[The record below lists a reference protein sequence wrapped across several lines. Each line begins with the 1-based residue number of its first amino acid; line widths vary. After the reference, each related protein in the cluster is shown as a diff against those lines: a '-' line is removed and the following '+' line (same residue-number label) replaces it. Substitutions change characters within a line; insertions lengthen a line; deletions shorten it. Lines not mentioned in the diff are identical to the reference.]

1 LAVLRKI
8 RFVPETK
15 NNPRKPKPQK
25 NSMKTKTK
33 TKMQRWLPS
42 LIAAVALAGSAGVCM
57 AQAPVITLSN
67 DSSQSPAF
75 YDGYSPVGTEVYT
88 WQATGGPNGG
98 GCIKGTIDGTTTVEF
113 DPSFNVSFVTAQ
125 YYLVTFQMM
134 VDPSSGT
141 TPPPGP
147 PTGGFGNLQCSF
159 RDTSYSWNGVGYAT
173 IFPPAAE
180 QWVTYTYAVP
190 SVPNMAHLQFQLQAT
205 AGYSGPVTI
214 YIGDVT
220 ILPVPN
226 PLLLNAFTN
235 SASVNWQNYGMAGT
249 WDSAQDA
256 PYYNAVTGAGPVN
269 ITPAGSVEISG
280 GVPSTYSGGQLN
292 DSFNP
297 QLYEWVAFDLYYDG
311 PSPNTSTNYA
321 GFQMFI
327 ANGSSPYNWA
337 FIGNY
342 NFTAAD
348 VGTWK
353 HFTFPCASTGIGNGA
368 GFALQ
373 ATPGAQGTNATD
385 PITFHID
392 NIQLWNPVTHPV
404 VSLAKNSTPGGV
416 QIYLDGNGLLN
427 PNDQEGIC
435 TPSATNAVTDFFWMN
450 QTPATYAFT
459 LTNFPAPATPFAS
472 VITPPPSPGAGYDAH
487 IYIWNGDSITAFGND
502 FGYNQTYSGPNF
514 NVLDDIELHVQNAGV
529 LTNNGAGTF
538 SLSNGVV
545 AIIDWKTNAPNQNAT
560 NSIVFNFP
568 TMASANGTWALNFTS
583 NTGGNLVDPTGTPHA
598 FTLPDFQSDPNYNAN
613 FTPVTSAVSIGIF
626 KNGNTNNNTLGN
638 VFTRVALTNTV
649 VSITDNFAG
658 PGLTASNAWQ
668 VAEYYQYAAN
678 RVLWVPAGTA
688 YWLKWNST
696 QTGYSVL
703 STNSLSGGHAN
714 WPNAGVT
721 YTYTDPTGTNTV
733 GAIPAA
739 TLPSGGINLYE
750 VMHP

>member
-1 LAVLRKI
+1 MI
-8 RFVPETK
+8 
-15 NNPRKPKPQK
+15 N
-25 NSMKTKTK
+25 K
-33 TKMQRWLPS
+33 TKMQRWFPS

-75 YDGYSPVGTEVYT
+75 YDGFSPVGTEVYT

-125 YYLVTFQMM
+125 YYLVTFQLM

-147 PTGGFGNLQCSF
+147 PTGGYGNLQCSF

-173 IFPPAAE
+173 IFPPAAN

-190 SVPNMAHLQFQLQAT
+190 TVPNMAHLQFQLQAT

-226 PLLLNAFTN
+226 PLVVNVFSN
-235 SASVNWQNYGMAGT
+235 SASVSTANISSGVSLT
-249 WDSAQDA
+249 WDGSQDA
-256 PYYNAVTGAGPVN
+256 PLYNPVN
-269 ITPAGSVEISG
+269 NTGPIAVPAPGSAEYQFPN
-280 GVPSTYSGGQLN
+280 PSSYQGGQLN
-292 DSFNP
+292 MPFNP
-297 QLYEWVAFDLYYDG
+297 QLYQWLAVDVYYDG
-311 PSPNTSTNYA
+311 PTPNTSTDFG
-321 GFQMFI
+321 GFQALI
-327 ANGSSPYNWA
+327 PANGNPNYNWYY
-337 FIGNY
+337 IGGHS
-342 NFTAAD
+342 FTAAD
-348 VGTWK
+348 VGKWV
-353 HFTFPCASTGIGNGA
+353 HYNFPCAATAVGSSQGIV
-368 GFALQ
+368 FQ
-373 ATPGAQGTNATD
+373 ATPGSGAGTNA
-385 PITFHID
+385 ITFHVD
-392 NIQLWNPVTHPV
+392 NVQLWNPVTHPV

-416 QIYLDGNGLLN
+416 QINLDGNGNLN

-435 TPSATNAVTDFFWMN
+435 TPSATNAVADFFWAN
-450 QTPATYAFT
+450 QTPATYSFT
-459 LTNFPAPATPFAS
+459 LTNFPAPATPFNGL
-472 VITPPPSPGAGYDAH
+472 VTPPPSPGAGYDAH
-487 IYIWNGDSITAFGND
+487 IYIWNGDSMTAFGND
-502 FGYNQTYSGPNF
+502 FGYNQTYSGPNY
-514 NVLDDIELHVQNAGV
+514 NVVDDIELHVQNANV

-538 SLSNGVV
+538 TLSNGVV
-545 AIIDWKTNAPNQNAT
+545 AIIDWKTNSPNSVAT

-568 TMASANGTWALNFTS
+568 TMANANGTWALNFTS
-583 NTGGNLVDPTGTPHA
+583 NTGGNLVAADGSVNP
-598 FTLPDFQSDPNYNAN
+598 FTLPDFQSDPNYTAN
-613 FTPVTSAVSIGIF
+613 YTPLTSAVSIGVF

-638 VFTRVALTNTV
+638 VFTSVALTNTV
-649 VSITDNFAG
+649 IAITDNFAG

-668 VAEYYQYAAN
+668 VAEYYQYGAN

-696 QTGYSVL
+696 QTGYSIL
-703 STNSLSGGHAN
+703 STNSLSSGHAN

-739 TLPSGGINLYE
+739 TLTNGNVNFYE

>member
-1 LAVLRKI
+1 LAVLRKV
-8 RFVPETK
+8 RFDPEIK
-15 NNPRKPKPQK
+15 KEKIPVNQNPKS
-25 NSMKTKTK
+25 NSMKTK
-33 TKMQRWLPS
+33 TKMQRWFPS

-67 DSSQSPAF
+67 DSSQSTAF
-75 YDGYSPVGTEVYT
+75 YDGFSPVGTEVYT

-98 GCIKGTIDGTTTVEF
+98 GCIKGVIDGTTTMEF
-113 DPSFNVSFVTAQ
+113 DPSFNISFVTAQ

-141 TPPPGP
+141 TG
-147 PTGGFGNLQCSF
+147 TAGSGGYGHLQCSF

-173 IFPPAAE
+173 IYPPAANS
-180 QWVTYTYAVP
+180 WVTYTYAVP
-190 SVPNMAHLQFQLQAT
+190 SVPNMAHLQFQLQAGS
-205 AGYSGPVTI
+205 AYSAPVTV
-214 YIGDVT
+214 YIGNVT

-226 PLLLNAFTN
+226 PLVLNAFTN
-235 SASVNWQNYGMAGT
+235 SASVNWQNYGMAAT
-249 WDSAQDA
+249 WDSSKDA

-269 ITPAGSVEISG
+269 ITPAGSVDISG

-297 QLYEWVAFDLYYDG
+297 ALYQWVGFDLYYDG

-327 ANGSSPYNWA
+327 ANGASPYNWA
-337 FIGNY
+337 FIGNH
-342 NFTAAD
+342 NFTAAE
-348 VGTWK
+348 VGTWL
-353 HFTFPCASTGIGNGA
+353 HFTFPCASTGIGNAA
-368 GFALQ
+368 GFAIQ
-373 ATPGAQGTNATD
+373 ATPGSQGTNAID

-416 QIYLDGNGLLN
+416 KITLDGNGNLN
-427 PNDQEGIC
+427 ANDQEGIC
-435 TPSATNAVTDFFWMN
+435 TPSATNAVTDFFWVN
-450 QTPATYAFT
+450 QTPATYSFT
-459 LTNFPAPATPFAS
+459 LTNFPAPAAPFAS
-472 VITPPPSPGAGYDAH
+472 LVTPPASPGAGYDAH
-487 IYIWNGDSITAFGND
+487 MYICNGDSITVFASD
-502 FGYNQTYSGPNF
+502 FGYNQTYSGANY
-514 NVLDDIELHVQNAGV
+514 NMVDDLELHIQNAGV
-529 LTNNGAGTF
+529 LTNAGAGTF

-545 AIIDWKTNAPNQNAT
+545 AIINWKTNSPNQNAT
-560 NSIVFNFP
+560 NQIVFNFP
-568 TMASANGTWALNFTS
+568 TMANANGTWALNFTS

-613 FTPVTSAVSIGIF
+613 FTPVTSCVSIGVF
-626 KNGNTNNNTLGN
+626 KNGNTNNNNLGN
-638 VFTRVALTNTV
+638 VFTSVALTNTV
-649 VSITDNFAG
+649 TAITDNFAG
-658 PGLTASNAWQ
+658 PGLTATNAWQ

-678 RVLWVPAGTA
+678 RVLWVPAGIA
-688 YWLKWNST
+688 YWLTWNST

-703 STNSLSGGHAN
+703 STNSLSGSGSAN

-721 YTYTDPTGTNTV
+721 YTYTDSSGTNTV

-739 TLPSGGINLYE
+739 SLLPGSTYYE

>member
-1 LAVLRKI
+1 MIK
-8 RFVPETK
+8 
-15 NNPRKPKPQK
+15 
-25 NSMKTKTK
+25 K

-42 LIAAVALAGSAGVCM
+42 LFATVALAGSAALCQ
-57 AQAPVITLSN
+57 AQSTIVLSN

-75 YDGYSPVGTEVYT
+75 YDGFSPVGTEVYT

-113 DPSFNVSFVTAQ
+113 DPSFNVSFNTAQ

-141 TPPPGP
+141 TPASGP
-147 PTGGFGNLQCSF
+147 PTGGYGNLQCSF

-173 IFPPAAE
+173 IYPPAANG
-180 QWVTYTYAVP
+180 WVTYTYAVP
-190 SVPNMAHLQFQLQAT
+190 NVPNMAHLQFQLQASG
-205 AGYSGPVTI
+205 GYSGPVTI
-214 YIGDVT
+214 YIGNVT

-226 PLLLNAFTN
+226 PLYLNTFTN
-235 SASVNWQNYGMAGT
+235 SASVNWQNYGLSGT
-249 WDSAQDA
+249 WDSTQDD
-256 PYYNAVTGAGPVN
+256 PLYNAVTGAGPIPVAA
-269 ITPAGSVEISG
+269 PGSVEFSDPSG
-280 GVPSTYSGGQLN
+280 PTNYAGGQLN
-292 DSFNP
+292 GSFNP
-297 QLYEWVAFDLYYDG
+297 GLYQWAAFDVYYDG
-311 PSPNTSTNYA
+311 PTPSTSTDFG

-327 ANGSSPYNWA
+327 ANGASPYNWVY
-337 FIGNY
+337 IGNY

-348 VGTWK
+348 VGQWK
-353 HFTFPCASTGIGNGA
+353 HFTFPSASTGIGNAA
-368 GFALQ
+368 GFAIQ
-373 ATPGAQGTNATD
+373 ATPGSGTGAI
-385 PITFHID
+385 PITWHMD

-404 VSLAKNSTPGGV
+404 VSLAKNTVPGGV
-416 QIYLDGNGLLN
+416 QIVLDGNGLLN

-435 TPSATNAVTDFFWMN
+435 TPSATNAVTDFFWEN

-472 VITPPPSPGAGYDAH
+472 VVTPPASPGAGYDAH
-487 IYIWNGDSITAFGND
+487 IYLCNGDSITAFNNL
-502 FGYNQTYSGPNF
+502 FSYNQTYSGANF
-514 NVLDDIELHVQNAGV
+514 NMVDDFEFHVQNASV

-538 SLSNGVV
+538 TLSNGVV
-545 AIIDWKTNAPNQNAT
+545 AILDWKTNSPNANAT

-568 TMASANGTWALNFTS
+568 TLASANGTWALNFTS
-583 NTGGNLVDPTGTPHA
+583 NTGGNVVDPTGTPHP
-598 FTLPDFQSDPNYNAN
+598 FTLPNFTADPNYNNN
-613 FTPVTSAVSIGIF
+613 FTPVTSCVCIGVF

-638 VFTRVALTNTV
+638 VFTSVALTNTV
-649 VSITDNFAG
+649 TAITDNFAG

-678 RVLWVPAGTA
+678 RVLWIPAGTA

-696 QTGYSVL
+696 QTGYSIL
-703 STNSLSGGHAN
+703 STNSLSGGHTN

-721 YTYTDPTGTNTV
+721 YTYTDTTGTNTV

-739 TLPSGGINLYE
+739 TLLPGGLFYE

>member
-1 LAVLRKI
+1 
-8 RFVPETK
+8 
-15 NNPRKPKPQK
+15 
-25 NSMKTKTK
+25 
-33 TKMQRWLPS
+33 MQRWFPS
-42 LIAAVALAGSAGVCM
+42 LIAAVVLAGSAGVCM

-75 YDGYSPVGTEVYT
+75 YDGFSPVGTEVYT

-113 DPSFNVSFVTAQ
+113 DPSFNVSFSTAQ

-190 SVPNMAHLQFQLQAT
+190 NVPNMAHLQFQLQAT

-226 PLLLNAFTN
+226 PLYLNVFSN
-235 SASVNWQNYGMAGT
+235 SASLLLGYVSSGASIT
-249 WDSAQDA
+249 WDGTQNA
-256 PYYNAVTGAGPVN
+256 PLYNAVTSAGPVPVGAPGSAE
-269 ITPAGSVEISG
+269 IQIATPNGYQG
-280 GVPSTYSGGQLN
+280 GVLANP
-292 DSFNP
+292 FNP
-297 QLYEWVAFDLYYDG
+297 SLYEWISFDVYYDG
-311 PSPNTSTNYA
+311 PTPSSSTDFG
-321 GFQMFI
+321 GFQALI
-327 ANGSSPYNWA
+327 PANGNPNYNWDW
-337 FIGNY
+337 IGNY
-342 NFTAAD
+342 QFTAAD

-353 HFTFPCASTGIGNGA
+353 HFTFPCASVGISDSQGLVFQSIPGSGTG
-368 GFALQ
+368 
-373 ATPGAQGTNATD
+373 AT
-385 PITFHID
+385 PITFHVD

-404 VSLAKNSTPGGV
+404 VSLTKNSTPGGV
-416 QIYLDGNGLLN
+416 QINLDGNGLLN

-435 TPSATNAVTDFFWMN
+435 TPSATNAVTDFFWAN

-472 VITPPPSPGAGYDAH
+472 LATPPPSPGAGYDAH
-487 IYIWNGDSITAFGND
+487 IYIWNGDSIVANGQS
-502 FGYNQTYSGPNF
+502 FGYNQGYSGPNY
-514 NVLDDIELHVQNAGV
+514 NTVDDIELHVQNAGV
-529 LTNNGAGTF
+529 LTNAGMGTF

-545 AIIDWKTNAPNQNAT
+545 AIIDWKTNAPNSNAT

-568 TMASANGTWALNFTS
+568 TLANANGTWALNFTS

-598 FTLPDFQSDPNYNAN
+598 FTLPDFQSDPNYSAN
-613 FTPVTSAVSIGIF
+613 YTPVTSAVSIGIF
-626 KNGNTNNNTLGN
+626 KNGNTNNNNLGN
-638 VFTRVALTNTV
+638 VFTSVALTNTV

-668 VAEYYQYAAN
+668 VAQYYQYAAN

-696 QTGYSVL
+696 QTGYSIL
-703 STNSLSGGHAN
+703 STNSLSGGHTA

-721 YTYTDPTGTNTV
+721 YTYTDATGTNTV

-739 TLPSGGINLYE
+739 SLLPGSTYYE